1 MKDKEVR
8 KVPKLRFPGFTDD
21 WEQRK
26 LGDISEFSKGNSYSK
41 ADLVIHGQPIILY
54 GRLYTNYETVIRNVD
69 TYVKEKPNSVLSK
82 GGEVIVPASGETASD
97 ISRASVVENSGIILG
112 GDLNIIS
119 VNESIIPTFLALT
132 ISNGRQQ
139 KELSKRAQGK
149 SVVHLR
155 NSDLTKVD
163 LLYPSSNEQN
173 CICKFFKYLDN
184 LITLHQRKLENLKN
198 LKKGLLQKMFPK
210 NGEKVPELRFP
221 GFTDDWE
228 QRKLGDVGECQS
240 GVGFPNDE
248 QGGTEGIPFFKVSDM
263 NNIGN
268 EIEMI
273 ISNNYV
279 TEEQI
284 IKRRWKPVYK
294 VPAMFFAK
302 IGAAVML
309 NRKRLVTSPFLL
321 DNNTMA
327 YKFGREW
334 YTQFGKAVFDT
345 IYLPG
350 LVQTGTL
357 PSYNAS
363 DVENILFFMPPT
375 KEEQEKIGKYFNNL
389 DNLITLHQRK
399 LEHLQMQKKGLLQQ
413 MFV

>member
-198 LKKGLLQKMFPK
+198 LKKGLHQKMFPK

-228 QRKLGDVGECQS
+228 QRKLDECFYERTEKQSTGELLSVTIENGVRKFSELLKKDNSSEDKSNYKKVCKGDIAYNS
-240 GVGFPNDE
+240 MRMW
-248 QGGTEGIPFFKVSDM
+248 QGACGKSDYDGLVS
-263 NNIGN
+263 
-268 EIEMI
+268 
-273 ISNNYV
+273 
-279 TEEQI
+279 
-284 IKRRWKPVYK
+284 
-294 VPAMFFAK
+294 PAYTVLVAK
-302 IGAAVML
+302 INVDS
-309 NRKRLVTSPFLL
+309 NY
-321 DNNTMA
+321 MA
-327 YKFGREW
+327 YMFKTYDMLVKFQRFSQGM
-334 YTQFGKAVFDT
+334 TSDT
-345 IYLPG
+345 WNLKFNALKKIELYIG
-350 LVQTGTL
+350 
-357 PSYNAS
+357 SYK
-363 DVENILFFMPPT
+363 EQKEICNILVM
-375 KEEQEKIGKYFNNL
+375 L

>member
-41 ADLVIHGQPIILY
+41 ADLVIYGQPIILY

-198 LKKGLLQKMFPK
+198 LKKGLHQKMFPK

-228 QRKLGDVGECQS
+228 QRKLGELGNVGMCKRIFKEQTFDEGDV
-240 GVGFPNDE
+240 
-248 QGGTEGIPFFKVSDM
+248 PFFKIGTFGGEADAFISRELFEEYKKKYPYPEKGAILISASGTIGRTVEFTGRDEYFQDSNIVWLKHDSRLLDSFLKYVYECIKWNGIEGSTIKRLYN
-263 NNIGN
+263 NNILKTEIRLPEIN
-268 EIEMI
+268 EQKQ
-273 ISNNYV
+273 IS
-279 TEEQI
+279 T
-284 IKRRWKPVYK
+284 
-294 VPAMFFAK
+294 FF
-302 IGAAVML
+302 
-309 NRKRLVTSPFLL
+309 
-321 DNNTMA
+321 
-327 YKFGREW
+327 KF
-334 YTQFGKAVFDT
+334 
-345 IYLPG
+345 I
-350 LVQTGTL
+350 
-357 PSYNAS
+357 
-363 DVENILFFMPPT
+363 
-375 KEEQEKIGKYFNNL
+375 

>member
-26 LGDISEFSKGNSYSK
+26 LGDISEFSKGNGYSK

-54 GRLYTNYETVIRNVD
+54 GRLYTNYETVIRNID

-173 CICKFFKYLDN
+173 CICEFFKYLDN
-184 LITLHQRKLENLKN
+184 IITLHQRKLENLKN

-228 QRKLGDVGECQS
+228 QRKLDECFYERTEKQSTGELLSVTIENGVRKFSELLKKDNSSEDKSNYKKVCKGDIAYNS
-240 GVGFPNDE
+240 MRMW
-248 QGGTEGIPFFKVSDM
+248 QGACGKSDYDGLVS
-263 NNIGN
+263 
-268 EIEMI
+268 
-273 ISNNYV
+273 
-279 TEEQI
+279 
-284 IKRRWKPVYK
+284 
-294 VPAMFFAK
+294 PAYTVLVAK
-302 IGAAVML
+302 INVDS
-309 NRKRLVTSPFLL
+309 NY
-321 DNNTMA
+321 MA
-327 YKFGREW
+327 YMFKTYDMLVKFQRFSQGM
-334 YTQFGKAVFDT
+334 TSDT
-345 IYLPG
+345 WNLKFNALKKIELYIG
-350 LVQTGTL
+350 
-357 PSYNAS
+357 SYK
-363 DVENILFFMPPT
+363 EQKEICNIMVM
-375 KEEQEKIGKYFNNL
+375 L

>member
-41 ADLVIHGQPIILY
+41 ADLVIYGQPIILY

-198 LKKGLLQKMFPK
+198 LKKGLHQKMFPK

-228 QRKLGDVGECQS
+228 QRKLDECFYERTEKQSTGELLSVTIENGVRKFSELLKKDNSSEDKSNYKKVCKGDIAYNS
-240 GVGFPNDE
+240 MRMW
-248 QGGTEGIPFFKVSDM
+248 QGACGKSDYDGLVS
-263 NNIGN
+263 
-268 EIEMI
+268 
-273 ISNNYV
+273 
-279 TEEQI
+279 
-284 IKRRWKPVYK
+284 
-294 VPAMFFAK
+294 PAYTVLVAK
-302 IGAAVML
+302 INVDS
-309 NRKRLVTSPFLL
+309 NY
-321 DNNTMA
+321 MA
-327 YKFGREW
+327 YMFKTYDMLVKFQRFSQGM
-334 YTQFGKAVFDT
+334 TSDT
-345 IYLPG
+345 WNLKFNALKKIELYIG
-350 LVQTGTL
+350 
-357 PSYNAS
+357 SYK
-363 DVENILFFMPPT
+363 EQKEICNILVM
-375 KEEQEKIGKYFNNL
+375 L

>member
-1 MKDKEVR
+1 M
-8 KVPKLRFPGFTDD
+8 
-21 WEQRK
+21 
-26 LGDISEFSKGNSYSK
+26 GDISEFSKGNGYSK

-54 GRLYTNYETVIRNVD
+54 GRLYTNYETVIRNID

-173 CICKFFKYLDN
+173 CICEFFKYLDN
-184 LITLHQRKLENLKN
+184 IITLHQRKLENLKN

-228 QRKLGDVGECQS
+228 QRKLDECFYERTEKQSTGELLSVTIENGVRKFSELLKKDNSSEDKSNYKKVCKGDIAYNS
-240 GVGFPNDE
+240 MRMW
-248 QGGTEGIPFFKVSDM
+248 QGACGKSDYDGLVS
-263 NNIGN
+263 
-268 EIEMI
+268 
-273 ISNNYV
+273 
-279 TEEQI
+279 
-284 IKRRWKPVYK
+284 
-294 VPAMFFAK
+294 PAYTVLVAK
-302 IGAAVML
+302 INVDS
-309 NRKRLVTSPFLL
+309 NY
-321 DNNTMA
+321 MA
-327 YKFGREW
+327 YMFKTYDMLVKFQRFSQGM
-334 YTQFGKAVFDT
+334 TSDT
-345 IYLPG
+345 WNLKFNALKKIELYIG
-350 LVQTGTL
+350 
-357 PSYNAS
+357 SYK
-363 DVENILFFMPPT
+363 EQKEICNIMVM
-375 KEEQEKIGKYFNNL
+375 L

>member
-26 LGDISEFSKGNSYSK
+26 LCEV
-41 ADLVIHGQPIILY
+41 A
-54 GRLYTNYETVIRNVD
+54 NV
-69 TYVKEKPNSVLSK
+69 
-82 GGEVIVPASGETASD
+82 
-97 ISRASVVENSGIILG
+97 NSGRDYKHLSEGNIPVYGTG
-112 GDLNIIS
+112 GYMLS
-119 VNESIIPTFLALT
+119 VNEALSYTEDAIGIGRKGTIDSPYILKAPFWTVDTLFYVINMDNVDLKYLYGIFQRIDWKSKDESTGVPSLSKSIINKIYINIP
-132 ISNGRQQ
+132 
-139 KELSKRAQGK
+139 EM
-149 SVVHLR
+149 
-155 NSDLTKVD
+155 
-163 LLYPSSNEQN
+163 NEQ
-173 CICKFFKYLDN
+173 IEIGLYLEKVDN

-198 LKKGLLQKMFPK
+198 LKKGLHQKMFPK

>member
-1 MKDKEVR
+1 M
-8 KVPKLRFPGFTDD
+8 
-21 WEQRK
+21 
-26 LGDISEFSKGNSYSK
+26 GDISEFSKGNGYSK

-54 GRLYTNYETVIRNVD
+54 GRLYTNYETVIRNID

-173 CICKFFKYLDN
+173 CICEFFKYLDN
-184 LITLHQRKLENLKN
+184 IITLHQRKLENLKN

-228 QRKLGDVGECQS
+228 QRKLDECFYERTEKQSTGELLSVTIENGVRKFSELLKKDNSSEDKSNYKKVCKGDIAYNS
-240 GVGFPNDE
+240 MRMW
-248 QGGTEGIPFFKVSDM
+248 QGACGKSDYDGLVS
-263 NNIGN
+263 
-268 EIEMI
+268 
-273 ISNNYV
+273 
-279 TEEQI
+279 
-284 IKRRWKPVYK
+284 
-294 VPAMFFAK
+294 PAYTVLVAK
-302 IGAAVML
+302 INVDS
-309 NRKRLVTSPFLL
+309 NY
-321 DNNTMA
+321 MA
-327 YKFGREW
+327 YMFKTYDMLVKFQRFSQGM
-334 YTQFGKAVFDT
+334 TSDT
-345 IYLPG
+345 WNLKFNALKKIELYIG
-350 LVQTGTL
+350 
-357 PSYNAS
+357 SYK
-363 DVENILFFMPPT
+363 EQKEICNIMVM
-375 KEEQEKIGKYFNNL
+375 L
-389 DNLITLHQRK
+389 DNLITLHQR
-399 LEHLQMQKKGLLQQ
+399 E
-413 MFV
+413 

>member
-198 LKKGLLQKMFPK
+198 LKKGLHQKMFPK

-228 QRKLGDVGECQS
+228 QRKLGELGNVGMCKRIFKEQTFDEGDV
-240 GVGFPNDE
+240 
-248 QGGTEGIPFFKVSDM
+248 PFFKIGTFGGEADAFISRELFEEYKKKYPYPEKGAILISASGTIGRTVEFTGRDEYFQDSNIVWLKHDSRLLDSFLKYVYECIKWNGIEGSTIKRLYN
-263 NNIGN
+263 NNILKTEIRLPEIN
-268 EIEMI
+268 EQKQ
-273 ISNNYV
+273 IS
-279 TEEQI
+279 T
-284 IKRRWKPVYK
+284 
-294 VPAMFFAK
+294 FF
-302 IGAAVML
+302 
-309 NRKRLVTSPFLL
+309 
-321 DNNTMA
+321 
-327 YKFGREW
+327 KF
-334 YTQFGKAVFDT
+334 
-345 IYLPG
+345 I
-350 LVQTGTL
+350 
-357 PSYNAS
+357 
-363 DVENILFFMPPT
+363 
-375 KEEQEKIGKYFNNL
+375 